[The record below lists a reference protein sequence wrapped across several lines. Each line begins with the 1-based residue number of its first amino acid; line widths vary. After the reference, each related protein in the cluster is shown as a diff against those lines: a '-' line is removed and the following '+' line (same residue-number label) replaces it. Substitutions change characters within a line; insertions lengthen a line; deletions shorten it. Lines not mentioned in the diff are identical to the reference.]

1 MPPIIIPLIPR
12 VTPVAVIQLK
22 REGET
27 VRFWSNAEVIITQ
40 KKNFNFCSRFLWSA
54 RWLPPHLVQFA
65 GPGLDSTW
73 VSYCLLQADHA
84 HKGRVQKPSH
94 GIRAESPWASTDEI
108 FPQQK
113 LTDGKAILL
122 NGGFFVVKNSETEVF
137 EPFPNCPVLSFNML
151 QHQLR
156 QQLPPSTITTSK
168 HTQNRRKH
176 YWQQALFTPLPPFPR
191 TARPQNSISKI
202 SPDALAVLSR
212 YLMWVL
218 VCKRVLKSSA
228 VHGTS
233 TTAPLIHSI
242 SPSKGTFCP
251 LLQSFEKLWQK
262 IATLVISEALHRVRH
277 CNCFFCFITVSRQ
290 KSVQMQSSCFTSHPW
305 LAASLLL
312 ASSLLHHPN
321 RSNKLI
327 GHQSGI
333 VWKHIWHIGPS
344 LFKACKYWVSD

>member
-1 MPPIIIPLIPR
+1 
-12 VTPVAVIQLK
+12 
-22 REGET
+22 
-27 VRFWSNAEVIITQ
+27 
-40 KKNFNFCSRFLWSA
+40 
-54 RWLPPHLVQFA
+54 
-65 GPGLDSTW
+65 
-73 VSYCLLQADHA
+73 
-84 HKGRVQKPSH
+84 
-94 GIRAESPWASTDEI
+94 
-108 FPQQK
+108 
-113 LTDGKAILL
+113 
-122 NGGFFVVKNSETEVF
+122 
-137 EPFPNCPVLSFNML
+137 ML

-168 HTQNRRKH
+168 HKQNRRKH
-176 YWQQALFTPLPPFPR
+176 YWQQVLFSPLPPFPH
-191 TARPQNSISKI
+191 TAHPQNSISKI
-202 SPDALAVLSR
+202 SPDAPAVLSR

-277 CNCFFCFITVSRQ
+277 CNCFFCFIAVSRQ

-305 LAASLLL
+305 LSASLLL
-312 ASSLLHHPN
+312 ASSLLHPP
-321 RSNKLI
+321 NKLI

-344 LFKACKYWVSD
+344 LFKACKCWVSD